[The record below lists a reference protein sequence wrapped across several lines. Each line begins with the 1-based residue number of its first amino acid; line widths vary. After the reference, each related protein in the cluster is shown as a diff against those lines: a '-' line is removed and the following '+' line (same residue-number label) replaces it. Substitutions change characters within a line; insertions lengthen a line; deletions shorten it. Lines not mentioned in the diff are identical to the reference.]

1 MRFNDLPADHD
12 AEEALHALS
21 LPHYLDNVAE
31 DLDGT
36 IDSADILNAADLLE
50 VLA

>member
-1 MRFNDLPADHD
+1 MRYNDLPVADQP
-12 AEEALHALS
+12 EEALPALS
-21 LPHYLDNVAE
+21 LPHYLDNVAD